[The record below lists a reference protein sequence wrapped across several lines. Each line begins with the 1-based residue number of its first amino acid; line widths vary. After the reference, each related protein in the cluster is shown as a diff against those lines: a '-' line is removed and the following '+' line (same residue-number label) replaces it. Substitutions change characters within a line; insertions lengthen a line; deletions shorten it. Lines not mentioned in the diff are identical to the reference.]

1 MKKPRN
7 RAANK
12 PGAKH
17 RVNPAGSKL
26 ARKASEYRLTK
37 AH

>member
-1 MKKPRN
+1 MKQPRN

-12 PGAKH
+12 RNAKH
-17 RVNPAGSKL
+17 RANPAGSKL
-26 ARKASEYRLTK
+26 ARKASEFRLTK